1 MNEMRQKIELM
12 SKERVDLELA
22 IEKLK
27 SGIFELNKEG
37 RQRLKDSFELVN
49 KNFKN
54 LLKAF
59 GGGDAELKLVG
70 DDDPLKAGLEI
81 LASPPGKNA
90 ITFLI
95 VRWRTSFNSH
105 ISHFFCFLM

>member
-54 LLKAF
+54 LFK
-59 GGGDAELKLVG
+59 EL
-70 DDDPLKAGLEI
+70 LEVET
-81 LASPPGKNA
+81 LN
-90 ITFLI
+90 
-95 VRWRTSFNSH
+95 
-105 ISHFFCFLM
+105 